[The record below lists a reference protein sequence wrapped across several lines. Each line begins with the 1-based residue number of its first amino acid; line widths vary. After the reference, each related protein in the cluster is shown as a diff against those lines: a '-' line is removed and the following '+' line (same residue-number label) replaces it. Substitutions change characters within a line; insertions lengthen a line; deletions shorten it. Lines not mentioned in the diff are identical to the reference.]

1 LGAEPV
7 DLLVDGE
14 CIVQVGADLH
24 TDALDAEVIDAHNR
38 LILPGFVDAHA
49 HLDKNLLGLPWYH
62 RVPGRTLLEQTAN
75 ERQVRLDRNI
85 DFRVQAS
92 RQVRMSI
99 AGGTTRMRS
108 FVDIDTDGQLR
119 GFDGIML
126 AREDFCDSVVMQVV
140 AFPQSGMLV
149 RPGTR
154 ELVETALAN
163 GANVV
168 GSIDP
173 CLIERDPVE
182 HLNVV
187 FGLAEKYDADVDVHL
202 HELGELGAFS
212 LELIAERVRVLG
224 WQGRVAISHA
234 FCLGDIAPAHLTR
247 LVELL
252 CEQQIAITTT
262 GPAGSVPIPSVEGL
276 RKAGVVVC
284 TGSDGV
290 RDTWAPLNMPDMLLR
305 TYVLAHR
312 NGLSADSELELA
324 LDVATFGGARVT
336 HATDYG
342 LAAGCSADF
351 VIVDGETHAEIV
363 IERPPRWLV
372 VSRGRIVAR
381 EGECLV

>member
-1 LGAEPV
+1 MLLVKNVRPVAAEPV

-24 TDALDAEVIDAHNR
+24 ADAPDARVIDAQNR

-62 RVPGRTLLEQTAN
+62 RVPGRSLLEQTAN

-92 RQVRMSI
+92 RQIRMSI

-119 GFDGIML
+119 GFDGIMA
-126 AREDFCDSVVMQVV
+126 AREDFRDSVVMQVV

-154 ELVETALAN
+154 ELVEAALRN

-173 CLIERDPVE
+173 CLVERDPVE

-202 HELGELGAFS
+202 HELGELGSFS

-234 FCLGDIAPAHLTR
+234 FCLGDVFPGHLTK
-247 LVELL
+247 LVDLL
-252 CEQQIAITTT
+252 REQQIAITTT
-262 GPAGSVPIPSVEGL
+262 GPAGSVPIPSVAAL
-276 RKAGVVVC
+276 RDAGVVVC
-284 TGSDGV
+284 TGQRRSARHVGAAEHARHVVAHVRAGSPQRSECRQRARACARRSDFRRRAGDP
-290 RDTWAPLNMPDMLLR
+290 RD
-305 TYVLAHR
+305 
-312 NGLSADSELELA
+312 
-324 LDVATFGGARVT
+324 
-336 HATDYG
+336 
-342 LAAGCSADF
+342 
-351 VIVDGETHAEIV
+351 
-363 IERPPRWLV
+363 
-372 VSRGRIVAR
+372 
-381 EGECLV
+381 